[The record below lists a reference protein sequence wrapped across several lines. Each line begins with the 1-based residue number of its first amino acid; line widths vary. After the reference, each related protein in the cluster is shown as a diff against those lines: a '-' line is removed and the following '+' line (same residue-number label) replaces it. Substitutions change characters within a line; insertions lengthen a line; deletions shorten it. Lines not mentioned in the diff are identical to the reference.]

1 MPNGTPEIDWVKL
14 SFLRDLVQA
23 ASEPESESFPLM
35 ELAESIVN
43 SAMTRETLLRR
54 AWSIID

>member
-1 MPNGTPEIDWVKL
+1 MSDGAPEIDWVKL
-14 SFLRDLVQA
+14 TFLRDLVQA
-23 ASEPESESFPLM
+23 AHEPESETFPLM

-54 AWSIID
+54 AWSIVD